1 MARKLIKLLIVNVF
15 ASWLAAGA
23 WADGAVYAMTNALE
37 NNEVNV
43 YHRAADGSLTLI
55 QTAATGGG
63 GSGLQL
69 AGVDSLGS
77 AGSVQL
83 DPKHRFLFVVNT
95 ESAAEN
101 NGAGAYNTDCQQG
114 TITSFLVESDGTLT
128 FADRVFSRGLF
139 PNSLTVRKQGGN
151 DLLYVLNAGGPEV
164 PICHLTPDAAN
175 TPNITGFTV
184 DGAGHMNP
192 VDSTQPI
199 DPGPASAPPRRQLHL
214 SRSRRFFR
222 VDGCSSGGFPM
233 RLEPALIPT
242 IAGAGPVYARW

>member
-1 MARKLIKLLIVNVF
+1 MTASAKIKLTKRVV
-15 ASWLAAGA
+15 
-23 WADGAVYAMTNALE
+23 DALMPPVRGE
-37 NNEVNV
+37 
-43 YHRAADGSLTLI
+43 
-55 QTAATGGG
+55 
-63 GSGLQL
+63 L

-83 DPKHRFLFVVNT
+83 DPGHGFLFVVNT

-151 DLLYVLNAGGPEV
+151 DLLYVLNAGGPET

-175 TPNITGFTV
+175 TPNITGFEV
-184 DGAGHMNP
+184 DSAGHMIP
-192 VDSTQPI
+192 LDSTQPI
-199 DPGPASAPPRRQLHL
+199 DPVPLPGRLAASAARPPHPPD
-214 SRSRRFFR
+214 SR
-222 VDGCSSGGFPM
+222 P
-233 RLEPALIPT
+233 
-242 IAGAGPVYARW
+242 